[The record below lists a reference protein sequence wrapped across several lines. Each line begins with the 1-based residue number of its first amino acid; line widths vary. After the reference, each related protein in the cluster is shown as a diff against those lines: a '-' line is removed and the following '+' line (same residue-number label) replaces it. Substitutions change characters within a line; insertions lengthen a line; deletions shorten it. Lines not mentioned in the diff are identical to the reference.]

1 MSMPRAVRH
10 INEMRVLDTV
20 FRHGRISRAGIAREL
35 GLTRSTAGSIVAA
48 LAAAGLVAED
58 GSGEDRGAGT
68 GRPGTFVRLNP
79 RHGLFLGAD
88 IGVGRIVIVA
98 LDFQANTVAME
109 EIDLPPEQTAAADA
123 VATLARHVRKLV
135 ERLGPDYPLR
145 GLCLTVPGV
154 IDRAGHVLR
163 APLLGWHR
171 EPVLDRLSRL
181 LPDLPV
187 LIAENDA
194 NAFAVA
200 DTYRTWREE
209 TGTEI
214 YVFLDAGVG
223 GAVINDGRILRGQD
237 GYAGEFG
244 HIIMADQG
252 FVRSATPY
260 GSLESFIGRDAVLA
274 RFRHHGGSAAG
285 FDAFLRAARAGEAA
299 ALATLNDWSFYLAR
313 GLALFASIF
322 NPARIVLGGPVA
334 ALFSLCEAQVL
345 EGLSRNLLDDHPLP
359 AIVLSHL
366 GPEGPA
372 LGGASILHRR
382 MLSVD
387 EELVFG
393 GPSQRGDIEN
403 LTEQ

>member
-10 INEMRVLDTV
+10 INEMRVLDAV

-48 LAAAGLVAED
+48 LAAEGVVTED

-79 RHGLFLGAD
+79 HHGLFLGAD
-88 IGVGRIVIVA
+88 IGVGRIVVAA
-98 LDFQANTVAME
+98 LDFQASPVAVE
-109 EIDLPPEQTAAADA
+109 EIALTPEAMA
-123 VATLARHVRKLV
+123 VHSAIAIVASHTRLLV
-135 ERLGPDYPLR
+135 ERIGLDYPLR

-154 IDRAGHVLR
+154 IDGAGQVLR

-171 EPVLDRLSRL
+171 QPVLDRLSGL
-181 LPDLPV
+181 LPDVPV

-194 NAFAVA
+194 NAFAIA
-200 DTYRTWREE
+200 DTYGARREVA
-209 TGTEI
+209 GTEI
-214 YVFLDAGVG
+214 HIFLDAGVG
-223 GAVINDGRILRGQD
+223 GAIINNGQILRGQD

-244 HIIMADQG
+244 HIILADQG

-260 GSLESFIGRDAVLA
+260 GSLESFIGRDAILA

-285 FDAFLRAARAGEAA
+285 FEAFLRAARAGEAA
-299 ALATLNDWSFYLAR
+299 AIATLSDWSFSLAR

-334 ALFSLCEAQVL
+334 ALFSLCERQVL
-345 EGLSRNLLDDHPLP
+345 DGVRGNLLDDHPLP
-359 AIVLSHL
+359 AIALSHL
-366 GPEGPA
+366 GAEGTA
-372 LGGASILHRR
+372 LGAAAILHRK

-393 GPSQRGDIEN
+393 APSQRGDI
-403 LTEQ
+403 TAP